1 MRIGQLAEEVGVAT
15 SAIRFYEE
23 VGLIPEPERTASGYR
38 DYSPSIIDR
47 LAFIR
52 AGQSVGLTLAELRD
66 VLAIR
71 DGGTPPCHHVSELIQ
86 TRISDVDDRIEDL
99 LRVRQ
104 DLSELADAAAKLD
117 PASCSPASICH
128 ILHRAG

>member
-1 MRIGQLAEEVGVAT
+1 MRIGQLAKEVGVAT

-47 LAFIR
+47 LTFIR
-52 AGQSVGLTLAELRD
+52 AGQTVGLTLAELRD

-71 DGGTPPCHHVSELIQ
+71 DGGTPPCHHVTKLIQ
-86 TRISDVDDRIEDL
+86 THLSDVDDRIDDL
-99 LRVRQ
+99 LQVRQ
-104 DLSELADAAAKLD
+104 DLTELAGAAAKLD
-117 PASCSPASICH
+117 PELCSPESICH
-128 ILHRAG
+128 ILSQPG